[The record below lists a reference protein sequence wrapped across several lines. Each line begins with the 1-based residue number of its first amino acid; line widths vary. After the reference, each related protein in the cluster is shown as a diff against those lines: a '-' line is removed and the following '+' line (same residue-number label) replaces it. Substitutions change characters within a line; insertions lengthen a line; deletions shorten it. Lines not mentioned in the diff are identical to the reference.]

1 MTGIFTVHLKNALIK
16 HVCFNSQFYDLLMI
30 LQLPL
35 FSVKSEK
42 NRVKNVNQNQ
52 KYFQGD
58 SCIMRH
64 KGTHT
69 RTLTHTHT
77 V

>member
-1 MTGIFTVHLKNALIK
+1 MSVLTRNFTINRMLANDIAITSIFCKIG
-16 HVCFNSQFYDLLMI
+16 
-30 LQLPL
+30 
-35 FSVKSEK
+35 K